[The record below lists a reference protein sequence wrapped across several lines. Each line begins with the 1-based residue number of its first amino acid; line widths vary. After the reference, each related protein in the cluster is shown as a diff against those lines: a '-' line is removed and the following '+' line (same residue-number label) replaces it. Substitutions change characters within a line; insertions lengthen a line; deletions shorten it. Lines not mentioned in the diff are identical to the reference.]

1 MGKRGPKAGATQ
13 FIGVSLGEL
22 NRILKEDAVVLV
34 SRKYSDMLNIEGKS
48 VRHLSN
54 NKHIEAVV
62 DQPDFKIDTG
72 EDNDNDEGNEDW

>member
-22 NRILKEDAVVLV
+22 NRKLKEDAVVLG
-34 SRKYSDMLNIEGKS
+34 SRKYSDMLNIEGKG

>member
-22 NRILKEDAVVLV
+22 HRILKEDAIVLV
-34 SRKYSDMLNIEGKS
+34 SRKYSDMLNIEGKG

>member
-22 NRILKEDAVVLV
+22 NRILKEDAIVLV
-34 SRKYSDMLNIEGKS
+34 SRKYSDMLNIEGKG

-72 EDNDNDEGNEDW
+72 EDNDNDEGNDDW